1 MKEVLTTKKNY
12 PTFSAEFEM
21 INEIK
26 KFLKETKFYL
36 EDYNDKVIEKITE
49 TENYKKM

>member
-26 KFLKETKFYL
+26 KFLEDTKFYL
-36 EDYNDKVIEKITE
+36 EDYNTNEIEKITE
-49 TENYKKM
+49 NENY